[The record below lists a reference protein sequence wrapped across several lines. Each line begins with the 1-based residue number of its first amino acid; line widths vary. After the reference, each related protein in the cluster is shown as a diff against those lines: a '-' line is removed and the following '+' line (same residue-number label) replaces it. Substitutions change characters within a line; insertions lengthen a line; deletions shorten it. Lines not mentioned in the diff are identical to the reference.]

1 MSYLSW
7 VQSYSG
13 VVADIVTVETKRT
26 INVLFKIRIIPDAHV
41 IDTEMRKYN
50 CVSINFRKR

>member
-13 VVADIVTVETKRT
+13 VADIVTVETKRS